1 MHRLPACY
9 TVLQAL
15 LMLVS
20 SVVVADSGSH
30 ENEIGIEPPEG
41 ATAALDSTMRSV
53 DTEAEKSFR
62 RKRQNEQLHFLLE
75 GHNAAS
81 LVTAA
86 ESTIDTAIGS
96 DSLEHLWERESV
108 RAAAEV
114 ERMLQ
119 GVGSMPLTGAP
130 GSASPLTMAPF
141 PPTSSSFLPTGSPA
155 STTDCLQGRSP
166 EQYLLDEMLLI
177 TNVNLLL
184 DPTTPQG
191 NGFNFLLEDTT
202 VRQNLCGYPSI
213 AQRYGLGL
221 CTDVCVRVGALVLF
235 NVSHTARSIFKL
247 AP

>member
-1 MHRLPACY
+1 MHRLPVCY
-9 TVLQAL
+9 TILQAL

-20 SVVVADSGSH
+20 SVVVAASGSH
-30 ENEIGIEPPEG
+30 GHEIRTAPPEDD
-41 ATAALDSTMRSV
+41 TVALDSTMSSMN
-53 DTEAEKSFR
+53 TEAEESLR
-62 RKRQNEQLHFLLE
+62 RKRQNEQLHLLLE

-81 LVTAA
+81 LVAAA
-86 ESTIDTAIGS
+86 ESTIDTAVS
-96 DSLEHLWERESV
+96 DSLEHLWERESA

-119 GVGSMPLTGAP
+119 GVGSMPSTGAP

-141 PPTSSSFLPTGSPA
+141 PPTSSFLPTGSPA
-155 STTDCLQGRSP
+155 PTPDCLQGRSP

-213 AQRYGLGL
+213 AQRYGLGMCL
-221 CTDVCVRVGALVLF
+221 LYAYVLV
-235 NVSHTARSIFKL
+235 H
-247 AP
+247 